1 MPQIEIDEDLLDLQ
15 RRSKSDVYKSKLV
28 NRLID
33 MVHIAKKLFGPRDLC
48 YTIVDIEFVSD
59 DPYIGYPYKDHHII
73 IQLSDRAAKNMS
85 QACYEMAH
93 ETVHLLAPTGGSH
106 ATNLEEGVA
115 CYFAAYYMKR
125 KRNEPTWR
133 PNLPSYKCVL
143 EAVMPLLDEDICC
156 VRKLRER
163 QPSFQAMSKGDISK
177 EFPDLTPDKVCF
189 LKSTFKRDSG
199 C

>member
-15 RRSKSDVYKSKLV
+15 RRSKSDVYKSELIS
-28 NRLID
+28 RLID

-48 YTIVDIEFVSD
+48 YTIVDIEFMTDV
-59 DPYIGYPYKDHHII
+59 PRIRYPENYHII
-73 IQLSDRAAKNMS
+73 IRLTESAATNMS
-85 QACYEMAH
+85 RACYQMTH
-93 ETVHLLAPTGGSH
+93 ETVHLLAPTGDSH

-143 EAVMPLLDEDICC
+143 EAVTPLLDEDICC

-163 QPSFQAMSKGDISK
+163 QPSFQAMSKEDINK
-177 EFPDLTPDKVCF
+177 QFPDLTPDKVCF